1 MVKTSG
7 DIIGRYERDE
17 VTPSVEVASKLAD
30 ALDVSLDY
38 LSGKTDTELD
48 SATLGRIREISVMPE
63 EDKKQVKRK
72 EPGGIS
78 SSCTKNLILLI
89 CPIFSGHTSHYI
101 DYSFSCLKTKY

>member
-1 MVKTSG
+1 MKTSG

-48 SATLGRIREISVMPE
+48 SAILDKIYGDSVMPK
-63 EDKKQVKRK
+63 EDRKQVFLVIDALIRDFKARK
-72 EPGGIS
+72 
-78 SSCTKNLILLI
+78 TV
-89 CPIFSGHTSHYI
+89 TAR
-101 DYSFSCLKTKY
+101 

>member
-1 MVKTSG
+1 MTFGQRLTALRKAKKLSQGDLGKIVKTSG

-30 ALDVSLDY
+30 ALSVSLDY

-63 EDKKQVKRK
+63 EDKKQVFLVVDALIRDFKARK
-72 EPGGIS
+72 
-78 SSCTKNLILLI
+78 T
-89 CPIFSGHTSHYI
+89 YAQ
-101 DYSFSCLKTKY
+101 